1 MSQLFQDII
10 AYPFLYR
17 AFIAGLLLSV
27 AAGIVGT
34 YIVARRLVF
43 LTGGITHASF
53 GGIGM
58 AYFAGINPIWGAF
71 VFSIFSALGIDL
83 ATTRG
88 KLREDS
94 AIGMLWSFG
103 MAVGIIFIALTP
115 GYAPNLMGFLFG
127 SIVTVT
133 TVDLVVIVAVNLLV
147 LFSFGF
153 FFRWILYSAFDAEFA
168 KTQNIPVRLVNTL
181 MLVMVSI
188 TIVAGIRMV
197 GIILLLSI
205 LTLPSS
211 TANLF
216 TRRFNT
222 IAIIAIAI
230 NMVSIGSGLIF
241 AFELNIPSGAAVVFV
256 QVITFAMAKLFVTL
270 QMKLSVKR
278 NMSKNQLSE

>member
-1 MSQLFQDII
+1 MNQLFQDII
-10 AYPFLYR
+10 SYPFLYR
-17 AFIAGLLLSV
+17 AFIAGLLLSI

-71 VFSIFSALGIDL
+71 VFSILSALGIEQ
-83 ATTRG
+83 ATISG

-133 TVDLVVIVAVNLLV
+133 TVDLIVIIAVNIIVLL
-147 LFSFGF
+147 SFGT
-153 FFRWILYSAFDAEFA
+153 FFRWILYSAFDVEFA
-168 KTQNIPVRLVNTL
+168 KTQNIPVRLVNSL
-181 MLVMVSI
+181 MLILVSI
-188 TIVAGIRMV
+188 TIVASIRMV

-216 TRRFNT
+216 TRRFKT
-222 IAIIAIAI
+222 IALIAIAI
-230 NMVSIGSGLIF
+230 NMISISAGLIF

-256 QVITFAMAKLFVTL
+256 QVFGFTIAKLFVTIR
-270 QMKLSVKR
+270 MYVSMKR
-278 NMSKNQLSE
+278 NLNANQLTE

>member
-1 MSQLFQDII
+1 MNQLFQDII
-10 AYPFLYR
+10 SYPFLYR
-17 AFIAGLLLSV
+17 AFIAGLLLSI

-34 YIVARRLVF
+34 YIIARRLVF

-71 VFSIFSALGIDL
+71 VFSILSALGIDL

-103 MAVGIIFIALTP
+103 MAIGIIFIALTP

-133 TVDLVVIVAVNLLV
+133 TFDLIVIIAVNIIVLL
-147 LFSFGF
+147 SFGA

-168 KTQNIPVRLVNTL
+168 KTQNIPVHLVNSL
-181 MLVMVSI
+181 MLILVSI

-216 TRRFNT
+216 TRRFKT
-222 IAIIAIAI
+222 IALIAIAI
-230 NMVSIGSGLIF
+230 NMISISAGLIF

-256 QVITFAMAKLFVTL
+256 QVLVFAIAKLFVTIRMYL
-270 QMKLSVKR
+270 SMKQNL
-278 NMSKNQLSE
+278 NANQLTE

>member
-1 MSQLFQDII
+1 MSQLLQDIVS
-10 AYPFLYR
+10 YPFLYR
-17 AFIAGLLLSV
+17 AFIAGFLLSI

-71 VFSIFSALGIDL
+71 VFSILSALGIEQ

-103 MAVGIIFIALTP
+103 MAVGIIFIAITP

-133 TVDLVVIVAVNLLV
+133 TLDLIVIIIVNLLV
-147 LFSFGF
+147 LLSFGL

-168 KTQNIPVRLVNTL
+168 KTQNIPVRMVNTL

-216 TRRFNT
+216 TRRFKS
-222 IAIIAIAI
+222 IAIIAVTI
-230 NMVSIGSGLIF
+230 NMITIGTGLIF

-256 QVITFAMAKLFVTL
+256 QVIAFAVAKLLVTVR
-270 QMKLSVKR
+270 MRLSVKR
-278 NMSKNQLSE
+278 NLSANQLSE

>member
-83 ATTRG
+83 VTTRG
-88 KLREDS
+88 KVREDS

-133 TVDLVVIVAVNLLV
+133 TVDLVVIVAVNILV

-216 TRRFNT
+216 TRRFKT

-256 QVITFAMAKLFVTL
+256 QVITFAVAKLFVTL

>member
-1 MSQLFQDII
+1 MNQLFQDII
-10 AYPFLYR
+10 SYPFLYR
-17 AFIAGLLLSV
+17 AFIAGLLLSI

-71 VFSIFSALGIDL
+71 VFSILSALGIDL

-103 MAVGIIFIALTP
+103 MAIGIIFIALTP

-133 TVDLVVIVAVNLLV
+133 TFDLIVIIAVNIIVLL
-147 LFSFGF
+147 SFGA
-153 FFRWILYSAFDAEFA
+153 FFRWILYSAFDVEFA
-168 KTQNIPVRLVNTL
+168 KTQNIPVRLVNSL
-181 MLVMVSI
+181 MLILVSI

-216 TRRFNT
+216 TRRFKT
-222 IAIIAIAI
+222 IALIAIAI
-230 NMVSIGSGLIF
+230 NMISISAGLIF

-256 QVITFAMAKLFVTL
+256 QVFVFAIAKLFVTIR
-270 QMKLSVKR
+270 MYLSMKR
-278 NMSKNQLSE
+278 NLNANQLTE

>member
-88 KLREDS
+88 KVREDS

-127 SIVTVT
+127 SIVTVA
-133 TVDLVVIVAVNLLV
+133 TVDLVVIVAVNILV

-181 MLVMVSI
+181 MLIMVSI

-216 TRRFNT
+216 TRRFKT

-256 QVITFAMAKLFVTL
+256 QVITFAVAKLFVTL